1 MAVNVPQIIS
11 VEEYLEYYGETLQTY
26 RYKEQDIL
34 GCIRYT
40 TLQLDAI
47 CENLFKCWEETDQKS
62 IYYRK
67 QEEKENIQ
75 KAFFI
80 QVKYNLDNGND
91 LKQNSNYN
99 YSSGSVNF
107 SESKRQR
114 EEILMSVIDLLQK
127 ARVYRSIKNISC
139 HNGKDMPKSLNKIIE
154 ILLEVCDRRYINKDF
169 NNETH
174 SIITYKNKHFD
185 VLPIVD
191 LAKYIDNQLYTEL
204 QNIKNFL
211 LVLQQNYVEL
221 EFRVKALEDIVNN
234 VSEETRASLDI
245 EMKKEKKPPKEEDDD
260 MPNALSSKDFD

>member
-80 QVKYNLDNGND
+80 TIQV
-91 LKQNSNYN
+91 
-99 YSSGSVNF
+99 V
-107 SESKRQR
+107 
-114 EEILMSVIDLLQK
+114 LLIFPK
-127 ARVYRSIKNISC
+127 V
-139 HNGKDMPKSLNKIIE
+139 KD
-154 ILLEVCDRRYINKDF
+154 
-169 NNETH
+169 
-174 SIITYKNKHFD
+174 
-185 VLPIVD
+185 
-191 LAKYIDNQLYTEL
+191 
-204 QNIKNFL
+204 
-211 LVLQQNYVEL
+211 
-221 EFRVKALEDIVNN
+221 
-234 VSEETRASLDI
+234 
-245 EMKKEKKPPKEEDDD
+245 KEKK
-260 MPNALSSKDFD
+260 F